1 MSSCYRSLVALCAIC
16 SQPLNVAFLDLTN
29 AAIRGVRIRACA
41 ILLCNLRC
49 GTPVGTTSW
58 QGCSLPSA
66 LRNCLCS
73 PYNRPGVLR
82 TFRARFLID
91 APQEKRRK
99 KKKSTPLKRRS
110 AKRARPLLPSNEPT
124 GCTRSR
130 KLRRGKRF

>member
-82 TFRARFLID
+82 TFRARFVID
-91 APQEKRRK
+91 APQAALGEARP
-99 KKKSTPLKRRS
+99 SS
-110 AKRARPLLPSNEPT
+110 APFKRANRVYTKPETPPWQKVLVST
-124 GCTRSR
+124 FSWRSP
-130 KLRRGKRF
+130 